1 MDALP
6 FTTLAD
12 GRFQVTRL
20 VGEGGMGVVYEA
32 FDREQRAPIALKMMR
47 SSSGESTLRLKTE
60 FRSLRDLRHP
70 GLVRLGELFVE
81 RSGCFFTMELVEGVD
96 LLEHVWNH
104 RAWPRKSRSKT
115 TVTTKRPTGPSERT
129 VWDADTL
136 RLEVL
141 FDEPKLRAALR
152 QVAEALV
159 ALHAAGK
166 VHRDVKPNNVLVT
179 PQGRAVLLDFGL
191 AVDHGDAIAQGLIEG
206 TIEYMAPEQAAGA
219 PAQAPA
225 DLYAVGA
232 VLYEALTGRPPF
244 TGDPLEIIT
253 NKRTFDP
260 LAPSLMFAGTPPDL
274 EELCMKLLARDPAA
288 RPSAGVLASALGD
301 GTQTITQRFG
311 KVDPA
316 PETIFVGRTAELAAL
331 HQAFDD
337 ARDRPIAVLVS
348 GESGLGK
355 SALMR
360 QFAQEVRARE
370 DALVFSGRCHAHESI
385 PFRAFDGV
393 ADALSRY
400 LLALPPQERNE
411 LLPSDT
417 QGLARLFRVFERL
430 SPPDHGSSF
439 GGPGSGPPN
448 GSATRGGADV
458 RARRRRAFAALHELL
473 SNLAE
478 RGPLALV
485 IDDLQ
490 WFDSDSQLLF
500 EGVLGQAPPPLLLV
514 GMVRP
519 VRRPVEALRAGILS
533 LGVEL
538 RELTLPRLSETEC
551 AELARDLLPGGDP
564 QTAARIAAACRGSP
578 LFLEQMIAS
587 VGSGNDVAGTLEEVV
602 WGRLGLLDPNVRA
615 VLDLVCVADV
625 AVDRATIARAAG
637 VQRTELATAV
647 SQLEELRLVRTTGAR
662 RQDLI
667 EPYHD
672 QVRQATRARLT
683 PEQLMRRHRLLAEV
697 LEKRSAPP
705 WLVFH
710 HWLLAGDPE
719 RAVPHAIEAAVGSQ
733 HELAARRVAKLCET
747 ALDLLPPDHPA
758 RRHLCRA
765 LAVALTNAG
774 RGVDAAAWYLDAAA
788 MAEGNEALELRRL
801 AGDHLLRSGRLD
813 EGLPVLREVL
823 AEVGVKLPETPRQAL
838 TSLVWRRAKLKL
850 RSIRKTTHDDDRAR
864 VRCDVCLSTGT
875 TLAVVDTIAGASLHA
890 QAMLD
895 ALAIGDPVR
904 LAHALAMEIGYSA
917 IDGTRAAARTQ
928 KIVADAERAADAAGT
943 PLARAMV
950 AWMRGMVAF
959 LDGRYRLAQSL
970 LDGAAR
976 SFAETCPGHVWE
988 QSQAELFAAWSVSHL
1003 GELKDLANRI
1013 AEIER
1018 VARWHDDRYTATLAC
1033 AGNSILPP
1041 LAADRPLAARERIDT
1056 AMKTWGQDGFQ
1067 IQHVL
1072 AFSGHIEIDLYAGDR
1087 EDAWKR
1093 VIATW
1098 PLLERSL
1105 QLRIQHVRVFA
1116 LDIRARAAIVA
1127 GGRLVDEADAAA
1139 KKLAKEGS
1147 PWASGFGLARAA
1159 AVSAAR
1165 GQSREALETLHAA
1178 ERALSEC
1185 ELALHASS
1193 ARLRIASLEGNGP
1206 IERSAAWR
1214 ELASQGIVKPDRW
1227 MQMFTPWPSLR

>member
-1 MDALP
+1 
-6 FTTLAD
+6 
-12 GRFQVTRL
+12 
-20 VGEGGMGVVYEA
+20 
-32 FDREQRAPIALKMMR
+32 
-47 SSSGESTLRLKTE
+47 
-60 FRSLRDLRHP
+60 
-70 GLVRLGELFVE
+70 
-81 RSGCFFTMELVEGVD
+81 
-96 LLEHVWNH
+96 
-104 RAWPRKSRSKT
+104 
-115 TVTTKRPTGPSERT
+115 
-129 VWDADTL
+129 
-136 RLEVL
+136 
-141 FDEPKLRAALR
+141 
-152 QVAEALV
+152 VA
-159 ALHAAGK
+159 
-166 VHRDVKPNNVLVT
+166 
-179 PQGRAVLLDFGL
+179 
-191 AVDHGDAIAQGLIEG
+191 
-206 TIEYMAPEQAAGA
+206 
-219 PAQAPA
+219 
-225 DLYAVGA
+225 
-232 VLYEALTGRPPF
+232 
-244 TGDPLEIIT
+244 
-253 NKRTFDP
+253 
-260 LAPSLMFAGTPPDL
+260 
-274 EELCMKLLARDPAA
+274 
-288 RPSAGVLASALGD
+288 
-301 GTQTITQRFG
+301 
-311 KVDPA
+311 
-316 PETIFVGRTAELAAL
+316 
-331 HQAFDD
+331 
-337 ARDRPIAVLVS
+337 
-348 GESGLGK
+348 
-355 SALMR
+355 
-360 QFAQEVRARE
+360 
-370 DALVFSGRCHAHESI
+370 
-385 PFRAFDGV
+385 
-393 ADALSRY
+393 
-400 LLALPPQERNE
+400 
-411 LLPSDT
+411 
-417 QGLARLFRVFERL
+417 
-430 SPPDHGSSF
+430 
-439 GGPGSGPPN
+439 
-448 GSATRGGADV
+448 RGGADV

-500 EGVLGQAPPPLLLV
+500 EGVLGQSPPPLLLV

-519 VRRPVEALRAGILS
+519 VRRPVEALRAGIVA
-533 LGVEL
+533 LGIEL
-538 RELTLPRLSETEC
+538 RELTLPRLSEAEC
-551 AELARDLLPGGDP
+551 TELALDLLPGGDRE
-564 QTAARIAAACRGSP
+564 TAARIAGACRGSP

-587 VGSGNDVAGTLEEVV
+587 VGSGKDVAGTLEEVV
-602 WGRLGLLDPNVRA
+602 WARLGGLEPNVRA

-747 ALDLLPPDHPA
+747 ALELLPPDHPA

-774 RGVDAAAWYLDAAA
+774 RGVEAAAWYLDAAS
-788 MAEGNEALELRRL
+788 MAEGYEALELKRL

-823 AEVGVKLPETPRQAL
+823 AEVGVKLPDTPRQAL

-850 RSIRKTTHDDDRAR
+850 RSIRKGAAPTDERTR

-895 ALAIGDPVR
+895 ALALGDPVR
-904 LAHALAMEIGYSA
+904 LANALAMEIGYSA

-928 KIVADAERAADAAGT
+928 KILGEAERAADAAGA

-976 SFAETCPGHVWE
+976 QFAETCPGHVWE

-1003 GELKDLANRI
+1003 GELRELANRI

-1033 AGNSILPP
+1033 AGNSVLPP
-1041 LAADRPLAARERIDT
+1041 LAADRPDAARERIET
-1056 AMKTWGQDGFQ
+1056 AMKAWGQDGCQ

-1072 AFSGHIEIDLYAGDR
+1072 AFSGSVEIDLYAGDR

-1098 PLLERSL
+1098 PRLERSL

-1116 LDIRARAAIVA
+1116 LDLRARAAIVA

-1139 KKLAKEGS
+1139 KKLAKEGG
-1147 PWASGFGLARAA
+1147 PWASGFALARAA

-1165 GQSREALETLHAA
+1165 GNAREALETLRAA
-1178 ERALSEC
+1178 ERALTES

-1193 ARLRIASLEGNGP
+1193 ARLRIASLEANGP
-1206 IERSAAWR
+1206 LERSAAWR
-1214 ELASQGIVKPDRW
+1214 ELASQGIVRPDRW
-1227 MQMFTPWPSLR
+1227 MHVFTPWPSLR